1 MSIVVVGSINVDV
14 TGYSTRLPKPGETIH
29 GERYT
34 IGLGGK
40 GANQAA
46 AAARLGSAVTLVGR
60 VGNDAFATTALEALE
75 SFGVAT
81 AQINRDAEAAT
92 GIALIGVDRAG
103 ENTIV
108 VIGGANMALDISDLD
123 RARVPLAGARVLLT
137 QREVPAS
144 VSLLAAERARAA
156 GAIVVHD
163 PAPAPPDGLRDA
175 ELRAFDIV
183 TPNENETEALV
194 GFRPDNAAD
203 AQRAARA
210 LIARGVRIAIVK
222 LGAGGVHVA
231 GPEIDMFIPPFRVR
245 SVDSVGAGDCFNGGL
260 ADALARG
267 LALPAAVRF
276 AAACG
281 ALATTRYGAA
291 ASAPTRAEAESL
303 LAQG

>member
-1 MSIVVVGSINVDV
+1 
-14 TGYSTRLPKPGETIH
+14 
-29 GERYT
+29 
-34 IGLGGK
+34 LG
-40 GANQAA
+40 Q
-46 AAARLGSAVTLVGR
+46 RVSAFSR
-60 VGNDAFATTALEALE
+60 VGNDAFATTALDTLE

-81 AQINRDAEAAT
+81 AQIRRDEKAAT
-92 GIALIGVDRAG
+92 GIALIGVDREG

-108 VIGGANMALDISDLD
+108 VIGGANMALDISDLE
-123 RARVPLAGARVLLT
+123 RARAPLAGTKVLLT
-137 QREVPAS
+137 QREIPPS

-163 PAPAPPDGLRDA
+163 PAPAPSDGLRDE

-183 TPNENETEALV
+183 TPNESETEALV

-203 AQRAARA
+203 AQRAGRA
-210 LIARGVRIAIVK
+210 LIARGVRSAIVK
-222 LGAGGVHVA
+222 LGAGGVHVV
-231 GPEIDMFIPPFRVR
+231 GPDCDLFVPPFRVK
-245 SVDSVGAGDCFNGGL
+245 SVDSVGAGDSFNGGL

-267 LALPAAVRF
+267 LGLPAAVRF

-291 ASAPTRAEAESL
+291 ASAPTRAAVESL